1 MPSLSDVPGV
11 GKIQQYLERG
21 AAELHYVRK
30 IFEAGAFRIEPPQNY
45 AAMASGI
52 VKWGEF
58 GMLPAL
64 NAARSPDRAACI
76 DEDGEFSFKELD
88 ETAHAVA
95 NGLLEM
101 GVKGGDGVAILARN
115 TRWFLIAY
123 FGAARVGAR
132 IILLNSEF
140 SGPQVKE
147 VSEREGAKVIIY
159 DDEYCKVVSKANPE
173 LGKLR
178 ALGTNPDSD
187 EDSGSQDETLAD
199 LIERS
204 SKDPAPKASKHA
216 SIIILTSG
224 TTGTPKGANR
234 STPPTLAP
242 IGGIL
247 SHVPFKANEITSLP
261 APMFHALGFL
271 HATIA
276 MFLGSTLVLRR
287 KFKPPLVLED
297 LEKHKATAMVV
308 VPVMLSRLLDAIE
321 KMDKKPDLSN
331 LKIIFVSGSQLG
343 GELAARALKDFG
355 PVIYN
360 MYGSTEIAFAAIA
373 GPKDLEKD
381 PSTVGPV
388 VKGVKV
394 KILDDNGKEKPQGE
408 VGRIFV
414 GNAFPFEGYTGGG
427 HKEIINGLMSSGDVG
442 YFDKGGLLFVSGR
455 DDEMIVSGG
464 ENVFPAEVEDCL
476 SGHPEVV
483 EATAIGVEDKEYGHR
498 LRAFVVK
505 KEGSDVDEE
514 TLKKHVKD
522 ELARYKVPREV
533 VFLDELPRNPTGKIL
548 KRELREM
555 EVDGKSG
562 DDKGSE
568 KGSDKG
574 SDKGSAKNGGAKMGG
589 AKSDAGGDKGGN
601 AKADEDKGSVDE
613 TSKDSESKDSE
624 AKA

>member
-1 MPSLSDVPGV
+1 MPNLPGLSGQAVS
-11 GKIQQYLERG
+11 KLQQYVERG
-21 AAELHYVRK
+21 AAELHYMRK
-30 IFEAGAFRIEPPQNY
+30 IFEAGAFRLEAPQNY
-45 AAMASGI
+45 AGLVTDIA
-52 VKWGEF
+52 KWGEF
-58 GMLPAL
+58 GMLPSH
-64 NAARSPDRAACI
+64 NARRTPDRAALI
-76 DEDGEFSFKELD
+76 DEDGAFSYRELD
-88 ETAHAVA
+88 EAAHAVA
-95 NGLLEM
+95 NGLIEK

-115 TRWFLIAY
+115 HRWFVIANY
-123 FGAARVGAR
+123 GAARVGAR

-140 SGPQVKE
+140 SGPQIKE

-159 DDEYCKVVSKANPE
+159 DDEYSKAVSKAEPE

-178 ALGTNPDSD
+178 ALGVNPDSD
-187 EDSGSQDETLAD
+187 EPSGSTDETLAE

-204 SKDPAPKASKHA
+204 SKEPAPKAAKHA

-242 IGGIL
+242 VGGIL

-261 APMFHALGFL
+261 APMFHALGYL

-297 LEKHKATAMVV
+297 IEKHKVTAMVV
-308 VPVMLSRLLDAIE
+308 VPVMLSRILDALE
-321 KMDKKPDLSN
+321 KMDTKPDLSS

-343 GELAARALKDFG
+343 AELANRALKDIG

-360 MYGSTEIAFAAIA
+360 MYGSTEIAFATIA
-373 GPKDLEKD
+373 RPEDLQKNA
-381 PSTVGPV
+381 STVGPV

-394 KILDDNGKEKPQGE
+394 KILDDNGNELPQGD

-427 HKEIINGLMSSGDVG
+427 HKQIIDGLMSSGDVG
-442 YFDKGGLLFVSGR
+442 YFDEDGLLYVSGR

-464 ENVFPAEVEDCL
+464 ENVFPAEVEDL
-476 SGHPEVV
+476 ISGHPDVV

-505 KEGSDVDEE
+505 KGDAHVDEDGI
-514 TLKKHVKD
+514 KHYVRD
-522 ELARYKVPREV
+522 HLARYKVPREV
-533 VFLDELPRNPTGKIL
+533 IFLEELPRNPTGKIL

-555 EVDGKSG
+555 QVD
-562 DDKGSE
+562 
-568 KGSDKG
+568 
-574 SDKGSAKNGGAKMGG
+574 
-589 AKSDAGGDKGGN
+589 
-601 AKADEDKGSVDE
+601 
-613 TSKDSESKDSE
+613 
-624 AKA
+624 